1 MVNKE
6 AQASALPDCKAKI
19 SFMPFILL
27 ALVLVPLAF
36 AQTTEPAAS
45 PYMILVPG
53 AIMVT
58 ISVISIAYII
68 AKAFSLPALEAWT
81 KIEMQEALI
90 SALVLCI
97 VLAVVTSSNAI
108 VAVMTGVP
116 NYMSA
121 AQVTLASQQ
130 AVMRK
135 IFTETMELNHYIA
148 KIAGFSYSQSA
159 GALVVSAYWSRVPM
173 GGLSALSLPMATAMD
188 QLSLAMLTT
197 SAQKL
202 FLQFFAFVVPT
213 FMLPL
218 ALVLRTFPLT
228 RKIGAALIAVAIGLY
243 ILFPFSIILGG
254 AIYNSVKNAPNS
266 DISDAKIQEIA
277 VAGTMDIGDP
287 PLSGMICSKT
297 LAVFTS
303 IGELGWGLI
312 ICIPLMIASLGIINW
327 GMCYPVVQI
336 VYLIA
341 VSTFPLGLTSALQ
354 GYVTRKDWHVLYNSL
369 YNNALPAASMSLM
382 LSLVLF
388 LLAVI
393 ITVSA
398 TRAIAVALGGEGQLY
413 GLSKLV

>member
-1 MVNKE
+1 MVKKDAQEDGLPNCKANLPLALLTIALVAGVAS
-6 AQASALPDCKAKI
+6 AQA
-19 SFMPFILL
+19 
-27 ALVLVPLAF
+27 
-36 AQTTEPAAS
+36 TEPGAS

-90 SALVLCI
+90 SALVLLI
-97 VLAVVTSSNAI
+97 VLATVTSSNEI
-108 VAVMTGVP
+108 VSVMTGIP
-116 NYMSA
+116 DYMTA
-121 AQVTLASQQ
+121 AQGTLSYQQ
-130 AVMRK
+130 EVMRD
-135 IFTETMELNHYIA
+135 IFTELMELNHYIA

-159 GALVVSAYWSRVPM
+159 GALIVSAYWSRVPM

-228 RKIGAALIAVAIGLY
+228 RKIGAALIAVAVGLY
-243 ILFPFSIILGG
+243 IIFPFSVILGG
-254 AIYNSVKNAPNS
+254 AIYNSVRTAPGS
-266 DISDAKIQEIA
+266 DISDAKIGEIA
-277 VAGTMDIGDP
+277 VASTMDIGDP
-287 PLSGMICSKT
+287 PFSDMICSKT
-297 LAVFTS
+297 MAVFTS
-303 IGELGWGLI
+303 IGELGWGLL

-327 GMCYPVVQI
+327 GMCYPIVQL
-336 VYLIA
+336 VYLVA
-341 VSTFPLGLTSALQ
+341 VSTFPLGFTSALQ
-354 GYVTRKDWHVLYNSL
+354 GYTSRVDWHVLYNSL
-369 YNNALPAASMSLM
+369 YNNALPATSLSLM

-393 ITVSA
+393 MTVSA

>member
-6 AQASALPDCKAKI
+6 AQANALPNCKAKRP
-19 SFMPFILL
+19 FMLFAL
-27 ALVLVPLAF
+27 ALLLVPLAF
-36 AQTTEPAAS
+36 AQATEPAAS
-45 PYMILVPG
+45 PYLILVPG

-58 ISVISIAYII
+58 IIVISITYII

-97 VLAVVTSSNAI
+97 VLAAVTSSNAI
-108 VAVMTGVP
+108 VAVMTGEP
-116 NYMSA
+116 DYMGA
-121 AQVTLASQQ
+121 ALGTLTYQQ
-130 AVMRK
+130 AVMRN

-159 GALVVSAYWSRVPM
+159 GALIVSAYWSRVPM

-213 FMLPL
+213 FLLPL

-228 RKIGAALIAVAIGLY
+228 RKIGAALIAVAVGLY

-254 AIYNSVKNAPNS
+254 AIYNSVKNAPGS
-266 DISDAKIQEIA
+266 DISQAKIDAIA
-277 VAGTMDIGDP
+277 DAATMDIGDP
-287 PLSGMICSKT
+287 PLSGFICSKT
-297 LAVFTS
+297 IATFTS
-303 IGELGWGLI
+303 IGELGWGLL

-327 GMCYPVVQI
+327 GMCYPIVQL

-341 VSTFPLGLTSALQ
+341 VSTFPLGMTSALQ

-393 ITVSA
+393 VTVSA